1 MDFIPRGITNLS
13 STEASVL
20 CFAIV
25 GATIFFTTIIF
36 KLIEDFQCIVRC
48 LDDRRKAN
56 DERKS

>member
-25 GATIFFTTIIF
+25 GATIFFTTIVF
-36 KLIEDFQCIVRC
+36 KLIDDSTCIADI
-48 LDDRRKAN
+48 LRRAYRK
-56 DERKS
+56 ER